1 MNVKLDAK
9 AIGGVL
15 SALMISLIS
24 WLFRSVQQL
33 SIQIEVLEAKV
44 LSSETKI
51 AEILTIISGVNDNM
65 ITLTTSGDNHD
76 IDISQTD

>member
-44 LSSETKI
+44 IASENKI
-51 AEILTIISGVNDNM
+51 AEMLSIISGVNDN
-65 ITLTTSGDNHD
+65 ITEIIWKIGG
-76 IDISQTD
+76 

>member
-1 MNVKLDAK
+1 MNLKLDAK

-15 SALMISLIS
+15 SALIISLIS

-44 LSSETKI
+44 IASENKI
-51 AEILTIISGVNDNM
+51 TEMLNIISGVNDN
-65 ITLTTSGDNHD
+65 ITEIIWKIGG
-76 IDISQTD
+76 

>member
-1 MNVKLDAK
+1 MKLDAK

-15 SALMISLIS
+15 SALIISLIS

-44 LSSETKI
+44 IASENKI
-51 AEILTIISGVNDNM
+51 AEILTVISGVNDN
-65 ITLTTSGDNHD
+65 ITEIIWKIGG
-76 IDISQTD
+76 

>member
-15 SALMISLIS
+15 SALIISLIS
-24 WLFRSVQQL
+24 WFFRSVQQL

-44 LSSETKI
+44 IASENKI
-51 AEILTIISGVNDNM
+51 TEMLNIISGVNDN
-65 ITLTTSGDNHD
+65 ITEIIWKIGG
-76 IDISQTD
+76 

>member
-1 MNVKLDAK
+1 MNVKLDAI

-15 SALMISLIS
+15 SALIISLIS

-44 LSSETKI
+44 IASENKI
-51 AEILTIISGVNDNM
+51 TEMLNIISGVNDN
-65 ITLTTSGDNHD
+65 ITEIIWKIGG
-76 IDISQTD
+76 

>member
-15 SALMISLIS
+15 SALIISLIS

-44 LSSETKI
+44 IASENKI
-51 AEILTIISGVNDNM
+51 TEMLNIISGVNDN
-65 ITLTTSGDNHD
+65 ITEIIWKIGG
-76 IDISQTD
+76 

>member
-15 SALMISLIS
+15 SALIISLIS

-44 LSSETKI
+44 IASVNKI
-51 AEILTIISGVNDNM
+51 TEMLNIISGVNDN
-65 ITLTTSGDNHD
+65 ITEIIWKIGG
-76 IDISQTD
+76 

>member
-9 AIGGVL
+9 SIGGVL

-33 SIQIEVLEAKV
+33 SIQIEVLDAKV

-51 AEILTIISGVNDNM
+51 AEILTIISGVNDN
-65 ITLTTSGDNHD
+65 ITEIIWKIGG
-76 IDISQTD
+76 

>member
-1 MNVKLDAK
+1 MNLKLDAK

-24 WLFRSVQQL
+24 WLFKSVQQL

-44 LSSETKI
+44 VSSENKI
-51 AEILTIISGVNDNM
+51 AEMLSIISGVNDN
-65 ITLTTSGDNHD
+65 ITEIIWKIGG
-76 IDISQTD
+76 

>member
-33 SIQIEVLEAKV
+33 SIQIEVLEARV

-51 AEILTIISGVNDNM
+51 AEILTIISGVNDN
-65 ITLTTSGDNHD
+65 ITEIIWKIGG
-76 IDISQTD
+76 

>member
-33 SIQIEVLEAKV
+33 SIQIEVLDAKV

-51 AEILTIISGVNDNM
+51 AEILTIISGVNDN
-65 ITLTTSGDNHD
+65 ITEIIWKIGG
-76 IDISQTD
+76 

>member
-15 SALMISLIS
+15 SALIISLIS

-33 SIQIEVLEAKV
+33 TNEVSVLKSQLVNSETRLNDV
-44 LSSETKI
+44 LS
-51 AEILTIISGVNDNM
+51 IISGIDDS
-65 ITLTTSGDNHD
+65 ITEIIWKIGG
-76 IDISQTD
+76 

>member
-51 AEILTIISGVNDNM
+51 AEILTIISGVNDN
-65 ITLTTSGDNHD
+65 ITEIIWKIGG
-76 IDISQTD
+76 

>member
-15 SALMISLIS
+15 SALIISLIS
-24 WLFRSVQQL
+24 WLFRAVQQL

-44 LSSETKI
+44 IASENKI
-51 AEILTIISGVNDNM
+51 TEMLNIISGVNDN
-65 ITLTTSGDNHD
+65 ITEIIWKIGG
-76 IDISQTD
+76 

>member
-1 MNVKLDAK
+1 LDAK

-15 SALMISLIS
+15 SALIISLIS

-44 LSSETKI
+44 IASENKI
-51 AEILTIISGVNDNM
+51 TEMLNIISGVNDN
-65 ITLTTSGDNHD
+65 ITEIIWKIGG
-76 IDISQTD
+76 

>member
-1 MNVKLDAK
+1 MNLKLDAK

-15 SALMISLIS
+15 SALVISLIS

-44 LSSETKI
+44 IASENKI
-51 AEILTIISGVNDNM
+51 NEILTVISGVNDN
-65 ITLTTSGDNHD
+65 ITEIIWKIGG
-76 IDISQTD
+76 

>member
-44 LSSETKI
+44 LASENKI
-51 AEILTIISGVNDNM
+51 AEMLSIISGVNDN
-65 ITLTTSGDNHD
+65 ITEIIWKIGG
-76 IDISQTD
+76 

>member
-1 MNVKLDAK
+1 MNLKIDAK

-24 WLFRSVQQL
+24 WLFKSVQQL

-44 LSSETKI
+44 VSSENKI
-51 AEILTIISGVNDNM
+51 AEMLSIISGVNDN
-65 ITLTTSGDNHD
+65 ITEIIWKIGG
-76 IDISQTD
+76 

>member
-15 SALMISLIS
+15 SALIISLIS

-44 LSSETKI
+44 IASENKI
-51 AEILTIISGVNDNM
+51 AEILTVISGVNDK
-65 ITLTTSGDNHD
+65 ITEIIWKIGG
-76 IDISQTD
+76 

>member
-15 SALMISLIS
+15 SALIISLIS

-44 LSSETKI
+44 IASENKI
-51 AEILTIISGVNDNM
+51 TEMLNNISGVNDN
-65 ITLTTSGDNHD
+65 ITEIIWKIGG
-76 IDISQTD
+76 

>member
-1 MNVKLDAK
+1 MNIKLDAK

-15 SALMISLIS
+15 SALIISLIS

-44 LSSETKI
+44 IASENKI
-51 AEILTIISGVNDNM
+51 AEILTVISGVNDN
-65 ITLTTSGDNHD
+65 ITEIIWKIGG
-76 IDISQTD
+76 

>member
-1 MNVKLDAK
+1 MNIKLDAK

-15 SALMISLIS
+15 SALIISLIS

-44 LSSETKI
+44 IASENKI
-51 AEILTIISGVNDNM
+51 TEMLNIISGVNDN
-65 ITLTTSGDNHD
+65 ITEIIWKIGG
-76 IDISQTD
+76 

>member
-15 SALMISLIS
+15 SALMIPLIS

-51 AEILTIISGVNDNM
+51 AEILTIISGVNDN
-65 ITLTTSGDNHD
+65 ITEIIWKIGG
-76 IDISQTD
+76 

>member
-1 MNVKLDAK
+1 MKLDAK

-15 SALMISLIS
+15 SALIISLIS

-44 LSSETKI
+44 IASENKI
-51 AEILTIISGVNDNM
+51 TEMLNIISGVNDN
-65 ITLTTSGDNHD
+65 ITEIIWKIGG
-76 IDISQTD
+76 